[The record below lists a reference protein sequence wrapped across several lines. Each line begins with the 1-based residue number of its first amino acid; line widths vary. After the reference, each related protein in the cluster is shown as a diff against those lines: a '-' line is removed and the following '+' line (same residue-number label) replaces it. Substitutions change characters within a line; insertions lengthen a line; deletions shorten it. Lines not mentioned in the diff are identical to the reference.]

1 MFCYFPCFCFQNL
14 VRTYQAC
21 HMACPPEGAGGPAP
35 LPTGLAP
42 LPPSHLLLKVLQAL
56 LFLLLSSR
64 LLEAL
69 PLLYLQ
75 LSHL

>member
-1 MFCYFPCFCFQNL
+1 M
-14 VRTYQAC
+14 
-21 HMACPPEGAGGPAP
+21 
-35 LPTGLAP
+35 GLAP

-75 LSHL
+75 LSQL